1 MAQLRSDLRGGE
13 PVRMRCA
20 VPARRS
26 RAGVAGTR
34 IRAKDRDLRVPNPFY
49 IHP

>member
-20 VPARRS
+20 GPVRRS
-26 RAGVAGTR
+26 RAGGAGTR
-34 IRAKDRDLRVPNPFY
+34 NRAKDRDLRVQNPFY
-49 IHP
+49 FHP